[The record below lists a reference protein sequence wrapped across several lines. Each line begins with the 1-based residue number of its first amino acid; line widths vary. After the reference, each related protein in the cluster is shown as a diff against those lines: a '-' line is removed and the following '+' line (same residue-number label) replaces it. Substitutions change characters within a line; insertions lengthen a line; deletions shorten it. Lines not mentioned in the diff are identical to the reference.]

1 MRRAMSTPPAPPDA
15 PVPGAPP
22 AEAAAPQGPA
32 APGASGAA
40 SRRKSPRPPEGG
52 MRMAELALRSGVS
65 RETIHFYLREG
76 LLPRPRK
83 AGRTVAYYDEEH
95 LSRLKLIRT
104 LREEKYL
111 PLAVIRRLLDS
122 PAAAERDVDTLASV
136 LHLVARDEAAGK
148 PSADAIDQALRRG
161 LLGPRDA
168 SSPAIGS
175 DPAERRLL
183 GIVEEALSLDP
194 ASRDFTLRNLELVA
208 QDQTAFVMRE
218 AELFFGTV
226 LETADIAGTIA
237 ALRGGR
243 GLVARFI
250 GAYRDLMLRRIVEEL
265 LLAIQHGNFA
275 VARSATVPLS
285 AKVERELGT
294 FERRAELRAAL
305 AGPAITQEATDAFV
319 WHLFACGAVSELSA
333 LPPEVAAAASPRAQ
347 VLIAWGSYESARSA
361 QGLRALERA
370 VEAAPDL
377 ALGHILLGEASVV
390 RGLRRHDA
398 SSGLLERSVPAM
410 HRLVNADPESDPE
423 PAARALGCFYRGRVE
438 IAMPAVIGRQRRGV
452 AYLERALALVGEE
465 ADPLAAL
472 TDPSRLA
479 RPASSSRGTQP
490 PPPPDTDARLARPS
504 SPSRGTQPP
513 PPPEAEAR
521 AAPLAPI
528 EPACRAR
535 IAANARLSL
544 GRYYAA
550 TGDVRRARAILEL
563 AAAVDPEGPIGDAV
577 REELLVRSALHT

>member
-1 MRRAMSTPPAPPDA
+1 MPTQSAPETPAAGATSSEPSPEASPP
-15 PVPGAPP
+15 
-22 AEAAAPQGPA
+22 EAAQGPA
-32 APGASGAA
+32 GNTA
-40 SRRKSPRPPEGG
+40 RRKPPKPPEGG

-122 PAAAERDVDTLASV
+122 PAAAQRDVDTLASV
-136 LHLVARDEAAGK
+136 LHLVARDEAEGK
-148 PSADAIDQALRRG
+148 PSTLAIDEALRRG

-175 DPAERRLL
+175 DPAEKRLL
-183 GIVEEALSLDP
+183 GIVEETLLLEP
-194 ASRDFTLRNLELVA
+194 ASRDFTLKNLELVA
-208 QDQTAFVMRE
+208 SDQTAFVMRE
-218 AELFFGTV
+218 AELFFGSV
-226 LETADIAGTIA
+226 LETADIAGTIT
-237 ALRGGR
+237 ALRSGR

-275 VARSATVPLS
+275 VARAATVPLS

-305 AGPAITQEATDAFV
+305 SGPAVTTEATDAFV

-347 VLIAWGSYESARSA
+347 VLIAWGSYESARSV
-361 QGLRALERA
+361 QGLRALEKA
-370 VEAAPDL
+370 VDNAPDL
-377 ALGHILLGEASVV
+377 ALGQILIGEASVV

-410 HRLVNADPESDPE
+410 HRLVKADPETDPE
-423 PAARALGCFYRGRVE
+423 PIAKALGCFYRGRVE
-438 IAMPAVIGRQRRGV
+438 IAMPAVIGRQRRGLW
-452 AYLERALALVGEE
+452 YLERALALVGEE

-472 TDPSRLA
+472 TDTGRLSRSSTVRAQAAQPSA
-479 RPASSSRGTQP
+479 DAEPKTSVCAS
-490 PPPPDTDARLARPS
+490 
-504 SPSRGTQPP
+504 
-513 PPPEAEAR
+513 
-521 AAPLAPI
+521 I

-544 GRYYAA
+544 GRYYASI
-550 TGDVRRARAILEL
+550 GDVRRARAILEL

-577 REELLVRSALHT
+577 REELLVRSALHTKSA

>member
-1 MRRAMSTPPAPPDA
+1 MTTVPAPDA
-15 PVPGAPP
+15 P
-22 AEAAAPQGPA
+22 EERTSEDAAGESGSKEKTQ
-32 APGASGAA
+32 GASTAQAGAA
-40 SRRKSPRPPEGG
+40 KRKTTPPPQGG
-52 MRMAELALRSGVS
+52 MRMAELALRSGVA

-111 PLAVIRRLLDS
+111 PLAVIRKLLDS

-136 LHLVARDEAAGK
+136 LHLVSRDDAARK
-148 PSADAIDQALRRG
+148 PTGEAIDEALRRG

-175 DPAERRLL
+175 DPAEQRLL
-183 GIVEEALSLDP
+183 AIVEEALGLD
-194 ASRDFTLRNLELVA
+194 AATRDFTLRNLELVA
-208 QDQTAFVMRE
+208 QDQTSFVMRE

-226 LETADIAGTIA
+226 LETADIGATIT

-250 GAYRDLMLRRIVEEL
+250 GAYRDLMLRRIVEDL

-275 VARSATVPLS
+275 VARAATVPLS
-285 AKVERELGT
+285 AKAERELGT
-294 FERRAELRAAL
+294 FERRADLRATL
-305 AGPAITQEATDAFV
+305 SDQPTSQEATDAFV

-333 LPPEVAAAASPRAQ
+333 LPPEVAAAASLRAQ

-370 VEAAPDL
+370 VDAAPDF
-377 ALGHILLGEASVV
+377 ALGQILLGEASVV

-410 HRLVNADPESDPE
+410 HRLVRADPESDPE
-423 PAARALGCFYRGRVE
+423 PIAKALGCFYRGRVE

-472 TDPSRLA
+472 TDTGRLLRGA
-479 RPASSSRGTQP
+479 AGAMSTGRASQP
-490 PPPPDTDARLARPS
+490 PPPP
-504 SPSRGTQPP
+504 
-513 PPPEAEAR
+513 PPETP
-521 AAPLAPI
+521 AAI

-535 IAANARLSL
+535 VAANARLSL
-544 GRYYAA
+544 GRYFAA
-550 TGDVRRARAILEL
+550 TGDVRRARAVLEL
-563 AAAVDPEGPIGDAV
+563 AASVDPDGPIGDAV
-577 REELLVRSALHT
+577 REELLVRSALHG

>member
-1 MRRAMSTPPAPPDA
+1 
-15 PVPGAPP
+15 
-22 AEAAAPQGPA
+22 
-32 APGASGAA
+32 
-40 SRRKSPRPPEGG
+40 

-111 PLAVIRRLLDS
+111 PLAVIRRLLDA

-136 LHLVARDEAAGK
+136 LHLVSRDEAAGK
-148 PSADAIDQALRRG
+148 PKAEAIDEALRRG

-168 SSPAIGS
+168 SSPAIGA

-183 GIVEEALSLDP
+183 GIVDETLTLDP
-194 ASRDFTLRNLELVA
+194 AARDFTLRNLELVA
-208 QDQTAFVMRE
+208 HDQTAFVMRE
-218 AELFFGTV
+218 AELFFGSV
-226 LETADIAGTIA
+226 LETADIGGTIT
-237 ALRGGR
+237 ALRSGR

-275 VARSATVPLS
+275 VARAATVPLS
-285 AKVERELGT
+285 ARVERELGT

-305 AGPAITQEATDAFV
+305 SGPTITPEAADALV

-333 LPPEVAAAASPRAQ
+333 LPPEVAAAVSPRAQ

-370 VEAAPDL
+370 VEAAPDF
-377 ALGHILLGEASVV
+377 ALGQILIGEASVV

-410 HRLVNADPESDPE
+410 HRLVKADPESDPE
-423 PAARALGCFYRGRVE
+423 PIARALGCFYRGRVE
-438 IAMPAVIGRQRRGV
+438 VAMPAVIGRQRRGV

-472 TDPSRLA
+472 TDTTRLA
-479 RPASSSRGTQP
+479 RSPAARASQP
-490 PPPPDTDARLARPS
+490 PPPPDADARPA
-504 SPSRGTQPP
+504 SP
-513 PPPEAEAR
+513 
-521 AAPLAPI
+521 AAI

-544 GRYYAA
+544 GRYYASI
-550 TGDVRRARAILEL
+550 GDVRRARAVLEQ

>member
-1 MRRAMSTPPAPPDA
+1 
-15 PVPGAPP
+15 
-22 AEAAAPQGPA
+22 
-32 APGASGAA
+32 
-40 SRRKSPRPPEGG
+40 

-83 AGRTVAYYDEEH
+83 AGRTVAYYDDDH

-122 PAAAERDVDTLASV
+122 PNAAERDVDTLASV
-136 LHLVARDEAAGK
+136 LHLTARAEAGRK
-148 PSADAIDQALRRG
+148 PSGEAIDEALRRG

-168 SSPAIGS
+168 SASAAIGG
-175 DPAERRLL
+175 DPAERRLVT
-183 GIVEEALSLDP
+183 IVEETLALDP
-194 ASRDFTLRNLELVA
+194 TARDFTLKNLELVA
-208 QDQTAFVMRE
+208 HDQTAFVMRE

-226 LETADIAGTIA
+226 LETADIGATIA
-237 ALRGGR
+237 ALRAGR

-265 LLAIQHGNFA
+265 ILAIQHGNFA

-305 AGPAITQEATDAFV
+305 SGPAITTEATDALV

-361 QGLRALERA
+361 QGLRALEKA
-370 VEAAPDL
+370 VDAAPDL
-377 ALGHILLGEASVV
+377 ALGQILFGEASVV

-398 SSGLLERSVPAM
+398 SSGLLERAVPAM
-410 HRLVNADPESDPE
+410 HRLVCADPDSDPE
-423 PAARALGCFYRGRVE
+423 PIAKALGSFYRGRVE
-438 IAMPAVIGRQRRGV
+438 IAMPAVLGRQRRGV
-452 AYLERALALVGEE
+452 ALLERALALAGEQ
-465 ADPLAAL
+465 ADPLIAVTETGRFQRSPGAHDAAS
-472 TDPSRLA
+472 PPR
-479 RPASSSRGTQP
+479 ASSP
-490 PPPPDTDARLARPS
+490 PPADSAASAP
-504 SPSRGTQPP
+504 
-513 PPPEAEAR
+513 
-521 AAPLAPI
+521 APLPI

-544 GRYYAA
+544 GRYHASH
-550 TGDVRRARAILEL
+550 GDVRRARAILEL
-563 AAAVDPEGPIGDAV
+563 AAAVDPDGPIGDAV
-577 REELLVRSALHT
+577 REEVLVRSALHGRTA

>member
-1 MRRAMSTPPAPPDA
+1 
-15 PVPGAPP
+15 
-22 AEAAAPQGPA
+22 
-32 APGASGAA
+32 
-40 SRRKSPRPPEGG
+40 

-95 LSRLKLIRT
+95 LSRLKLIRS

-136 LHLVARDEAAGK
+136 LHLVARDEATGK
-148 PSADAIDQALRRG
+148 PSGEAIDEALRRG

-168 SSPAIGS
+168 SSPAIGG

-183 GIVEEALSLDP
+183 GIVEETLALDA

-208 QDQTAFVMRE
+208 GDQTSFVMRE

-226 LETADIAGTIA
+226 LETADIGGTIA
-237 ALRGGR
+237 ALRSGR

-250 GAYRDLMLRRIVEEL
+250 GAYRDLMLRRVVEEL

-275 VARSATVPLS
+275 VARAATVPLS
-285 AKVERELGT
+285 AGAERELGT

-305 AGPAITQEATDAFV
+305 SGPVITAEASDALV
-319 WHLFACGAVSELSA
+319 WHLFACGSVSELSA

-361 QGLRALERA
+361 QGLRALEKA
-370 VEAAPDL
+370 VDAAPDL
-377 ALGHILLGEASVV
+377 ALGQILVGEASVV

-410 HRLVNADPESDPE
+410 HRLAKADPESDPE
-423 PAARALGCFYRGRVE
+423 PIAKALGCFYRGRVE
-438 IAMPAVIGRQRRGV
+438 IAMPAVIGRQQRGV
-452 AYLERALALVGEE
+452 VYLQRALALVGEE
-465 ADPLAAL
+465 ADPLAAITHTGPL
-472 TDPSRLA
+472 GRGSA
-479 RPASSSRGTQP
+479 SRGTAP
-490 PPPPDTDARLARPS
+490 PPPAETDAKAL
-504 SPSRGTQPP
+504 SP
-513 PPPEAEAR
+513 
-521 AAPLAPI
+521 AAI

-544 GRYYAA
+544 GRYYASI
-550 TGDVRRARAILEL
+550 GDVRRARAVLEL

-577 REELLVRSALHT
+577 REELLVRSA